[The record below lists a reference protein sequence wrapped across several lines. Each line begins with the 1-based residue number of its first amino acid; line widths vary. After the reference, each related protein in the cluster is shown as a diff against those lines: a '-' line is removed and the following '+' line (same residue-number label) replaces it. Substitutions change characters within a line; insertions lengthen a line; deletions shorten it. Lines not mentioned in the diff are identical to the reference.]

1 MCRLGGDNA
10 GPTIAPDTA
19 MTVSPDNPQ
28 RALRDSLGMFA
39 TGITVVTARAP
50 DGTLAGLT
58 VNSFNAVSLDP
69 PLIVWSLASHLSSVS
84 VFADCEY
91 YAINVL
97 AEDQQHL
104 SQRFATRDI
113 DKFAGLECRD
123 GFGGAPLLDGCCA
136 WFECR
141 NTTRHDGGDHL
152 LFVSEVVRHTHEAKP
167 PLVYFSGRYR
177 TLAP

>member
-1 MCRLGGDNA
+1 MTAR
-10 GPTIAPDTA
+10 PD
-19 MTVSPDNPQ
+19 SSQ

-50 DGTLAGLT
+50 DGTPVGLT
-58 VNSFNAVSLDP
+58 VNSFNSVSLDP
-69 PLIVWSLASHLSSVS
+69 PLIVWSLASHLPSVA
-84 VFADCEY
+84 VFSHCEY

-113 DKFAGLECRD
+113 DKFAGLELRD
-123 GFGGAPLLDGCCA
+123 GLGGAPLLDGCCA

-141 NTTRHDGGDHL
+141 NTTLHDGGDHL
-152 LFVSEVVRHTHEAKP
+152 MFVSEVTRHTHEAKP
-167 PLVYFSGRYR
+167 PLIYFGGRYR
-177 TLAP
+177 QLKP